1 MIEERRQE
9 PHAFLYSFSAM
20 KPPPC
25 SSLLFPIDHACLGSF
40 RLQEPTHV
48 GAENPGHKFTTSI
61 SHHVDMWARMHNA
74 ASQYPIGIMCVTYGD
89 FVFFKKNPSLFIY
102 FYPNRWMWWP
112 AGNVLVGL
120 LLKRFRICKE
130 RLKGEKDKHPLC
142 LVYAFVSDVRTIG

>member
-1 MIEERRQE
+1 MFLLLETWALEFYIRFGRKWINFCQPKGTLLVFKGNTSFFVMIEGRRQE

-25 SSLLFPIDHACLGSF
+25 SSLLFPDWSCLGSF

-89 FVFFKKNPSLFIY
+89 FAFFKKKKSEFVY
-102 FYPNRWMWWP
+102 
-112 AGNVLVGL
+112 L
-120 LLKRFRICKE
+120 LL
-130 RLKGEKDKHPLC
+130 P
-142 LVYAFVSDVRTIG
+142 